1 MTDNTIVL
9 AFNDEL
15 AKCETEANKIR
26 FRQET
31 YESLSKLAGLKG
43 MSKKLTVK
51 SKEKELAEA
60 KEEAK
65 FEMTDAMAKKI
76 ARLEMQLDFI
86 KTGVTPS
93 AETVDGYPA
102 LVKARPL
109 KVNED
114 MDKGIRTTSKAI
126 KLKSNELGLVSKDE
140 QELIEGL
147 IGEELSEE
155 KEEPVIE
162 NVEEA
167 EAVEVA
173 EEKPE
178 DYYIELDNEESLKV
192 PFDIYQEAMS
202 ADEEDLEEQIDPQYE
217 EVDAKEDEVELD
229 ESVALG
235 LTEDEVKS
243 AKADES
249 KKEPEVETKEE
260 ETEEKIDT
268 LEEVELL
275 FKEAEDV
282 KQQVSDVSNERKQA
296 EEKIAKE
303 EEKRKEAQKLKETR
317 DKALK
322 EAVAKYRENIKKE
335 QEKIAAERKAK
346 EEAEKRAKA
355 ISEETKAIE
364 DRTKATDR
372 AIEMLLEK
380 MDSKEEEK
388 KVKKK

>member
-31 YESLSKLAGLKG
+31 YKSLSKLAGLKG

-60 KEEAK
+60 KEESK
-65 FEMTDAMAKKI
+65 FEMTDAMAQKI

-93 AETVDGYPA
+93 AETVDEYPA

-155 KEEPVIE
+155 KEEPVVE
-162 NVEEA
+162 QVEEA
-167 EAVEVA
+167 EAVEEVA
-173 EEKPE
+173 TEEKPE
-178 DYYIELDNEESLKV
+178 DYYIKLDNEESLKV
-192 PFDIYQEAMS
+192 PFDIYKEAKS
-202 ADEEDLEEQIDPQYE
+202 ADEEDLEEQINPQYE
-217 EVDAKEDEVELD
+217 EVDAKEEVELD

-243 AKADES
+243 VKTDIPEE
-249 KKEPEVETKEE
+249 EPEVEEK
-260 ETEEKIDT
+260 EEKIDT

-380 MDSKEEEK
+380 MDTKEEEK